1 MSAGVSAAAHFQ
13 EDWAYFQEDSA
24 HVSDRQ
30 RKFSSAPPPGG
41 SRGSGANG
49 QDGDG
54 SSDDS
59 ADETPPARD
68 RSSFNEEI

>member
-1 MSAGVSAAAHFQ
+1 MSPI
-13 EDWAYFQEDSA
+13 DSENFRRRRRRPHELPLDTVA
-24 HVSDRQ
+24 MSHTWRN
-30 RKFSSAPPPGG
+30 RGG
-41 SRGSGANG
+41 SRGFGANG
-49 QDGDG
+49 QYGDG